1 MPKGFLK
8 MKRVELAEIQAI
20 VARKFSIT
28 TDQMLSRTRNQAVIF
43 ACQIA
48 MYIARMHTA
57 KSLPE
62 IAASF
67 NKTHAAVL
75 YGITTASRQ
84 LKSVLKRN
92 QALRQLYL
100 VFWRTLKQLNQK
112 GKRLRRSGENAKDT
126 AMEIIV
132 CCFLERDK
140 DIYERT
146 Y

>member
-1 MPKGFLK
+1 MMPKGCLK
-8 MKRVELAEIQAI
+8 MKSVELAEIQAT

-48 MYIARMHTA
+48 MYIARMHTT

-75 YGITTASRQ
+75 YGITTIKKCLEEEPNLASTVSGI
-84 LKSVLKRN
+84 LEELEAIESKR
-92 QALRQLYL
+92 
-100 VFWRTLKQLNQK
+100 
-112 GKRLRRSGENAKDT
+112 
-126 AMEIIV
+126 
-132 CCFLERDK
+132 RD
-140 DIYERT
+140 E
-146 Y
+146 

>member
-1 MPKGFLK
+1 MTSKACLK
-8 MKRVELAEIQAI
+8 MKSVELAEIQAT

-48 MYIARMHTA
+48 MYIARMHTT

-75 YGITTASRQ
+75 YGITTI
-84 LKSVLKRN
+84 K
-92 QALRQLYL
+92 
-100 VFWRTLKQLNQK
+100 
-112 GKRLRRSGENAKDT
+112 KRLEVEPNLASTLSVILEDLEAIESKRQKATAVGGEPKGRRDGNNCLLLFGAG
-126 AMEIIV
+126 
-132 CCFLERDK
+132 
-140 DIYERT
+140 
-146 Y
+146 